1 MFKGAL
7 LKCVKFYQH
16 AFEYNQSTEKP
27 FLNSTG
33 MKDKLGT
40 CGSKRERPRQ
50 GISRV
55 EKEVG
60 SDEKEGKTKTKTKT
74 KRVMSIGSSK
84 SGRDE
89 REGVAGALLEK
100 VSITPQSRSSLSSC
114 ASHKAEGKYF
124 QVSSYA
130 LNQHRCSPGFCR
142 YQACSLFMEHN
153 Y

>member
-1 MFKGAL
+1 MSRKKAMDGRVLFLTLIRMRESEGPLRGEALFKDAL

-55 EKEVG
+55 EKKVG
-60 SDEKEGKTKTKTKT
+60 
-74 KRVMSIGSSK
+74 
-84 SGRDE
+84 
-89 REGVAGALLEK
+89 
-100 VSITPQSRSSLSSC
+100 
-114 ASHKAEGKYF
+114 
-124 QVSSYA
+124 
-130 LNQHRCSPGFCR
+130 
-142 YQACSLFMEHN
+142 
-153 Y
+153 